1 MTGSC
6 NAVLMVHGAGGGGW
20 EWTVWRAVFEARDL
34 RVATPDLRPAPAGL
48 AATSYCDYLAQVGE
62 ALQALPRP
70 RALVG
75 ASLGGLL
82 AIEAARGADALVVV
96 NPLPPAPWHAA
107 LPARCWPGV
116 VAWGRDARLAG
127 TRRALPDADPVTALH
142 ALHGW
147 RDESGV
153 VLRDACAGRVVAVPA
168 IPTLCMASR
177 RDDDVP
183 PAITRALAD
192 AWNADFAWSEA
203 RSHVGPL
210 LGEAAAHSADLA
222 ARWLQRSGKVQCRPP
237 TPSVLR

>member
-1 MTGSC
+1 MSC
-6 NAVLMVHGAGGGGW
+6 NAVLMIHGAGGGGW
-20 EWTVWRAVFEARDL
+20 EWTVWRAVFEARGL
-34 RVATPDLRPAPAGL
+34 RVIAPDLGPGPEGL
-48 AATSYCDYLAQVGE
+48 AATSFDDYRAQVDA

-82 AIEAARGADALVVV
+82 AIEAAPAADALVLV

-107 LPARCWPGV
+107 LQARCWPDI
-116 VAWGRDARLAG
+116 VAWGTGARLAG
-127 TRRALPDADPVTALH
+127 TRRALPDADAVTALH

-147 RDESGV
+147 RDESGAV
-153 VLRDACAGRVVAVPA
+153 MCDAFAGRAAAVPA

-183 PAITRALAD
+183 PTITRALAD
-192 AWNADFAWSEA
+192 AWDADFAWSEA

-210 LGEAAAHSADLA
+210 LGESAAHSAGLA
-222 ARWLQRSGKVQCRPP
+222 AQWLQRLRTARAPRATS
-237 TPSVLR
+237 SVVP